1 MSAITRTAVLL
12 WMTAVLGACAT
23 VEFDAPK
30 SVSHATQGNEDTSL
44 GRRARELSRD
54 HPGESGFHLIADG
67 VEAMAVRVSGAIVAE
82 RTLDTQYY
90 LINDDM
96 TSAIFIM
103 GLLEAADRGV
113 RVRLLLD
120 DMLTMG
126 QDSGMLALD
135 AHPNLEMR
143 IFNPFA
149 NRTVRAWNFL
159 TDFGRVN
166 RRMHNKSF
174 IVDNQMAVI
183 GGRNIGDEYFAA
195 REEFNFGDLDVLT
208 VGPVVN
214 EISDMFDMYWNHRLA
229 VPASTVID
237 PQADHEA
244 ELSQLRKR
252 LDERIR
258 KIKKTHYADLIT
270 DYLETRLGPGD
281 FDWVPYEL
289 VYDSPDKAVKSKSDD
304 AASIRTPLAASI
316 ETGQRELM
324 VISPYFVPT
333 DGLIKAF
340 KELRARGME
349 AVVITNSLAANN
361 HSVVHAG
368 YAPARKE
375 LLEMGVGL
383 YEMRPD
389 VHLLGVEKTGREDAV
404 STLHTKAFLV
414 DRERFYLGSF
424 NWDPRS
430 AYLNTEM
437 GIILNSPELAES
449 VANRVE
455 SGLPDV
461 AYRLELDGKGKII
474 WIAENDGEQ
483 SVYTKDPET
492 GWWKRAWVRFV
503 SIFPIEGQL

>member
-1 MSAITRTAVLL
+1 MRGALL
-12 WMTAVLGACAT
+12 VCIAFALTACAT
-23 VEFDAPK
+23 VDFDTPKPESYAAP
-30 SVSHATQGNEDTSL
+30 GNEDTYV
-44 GRRARELSRD
+44 GQRARELSRD
-54 HPGESGFHLIADG
+54 HSGESGFFLIADG
-67 VEAMAVRVSGAIVAE
+67 VDAMGVRVSGAMLAE
-82 RTLDTQYY
+82 RTLDAQYY

-96 TSAIFIM
+96 TSAIFIS
-103 GLLEAADRGV
+103 GLLAAADRGV

-135 AHPNLEMR
+135 AHPNFEMR
-143 IFNPFA
+143 TFNPFA

-174 IVDNQMAVI
+174 IVDNKMAVI

-195 REEFNFGDLDVLT
+195 RKDFNFGDLDVLT

-214 EISDMFDMYWNHRLA
+214 EISAMFDLYWNHRLS
-229 VPASTVID
+229 VPASNVID
-237 PQADHEA
+237 SRADQEA
-244 ELSQLRKR
+244 ELSRLRKR
-252 LDERIR
+252 LGDQLQNIQ
-258 KIKKTHYADLIT
+258 KTRYADLIL
-270 DYLETRLGPGD
+270 DYLQARLEPDD

-289 VYDSPDKAVKSKSDD
+289 VYDSPDKAIESRSDN

-316 ETGQRELM
+316 ESGKRELI

-333 DGLIKAF
+333 DGLIRGFRAMQ
-340 KELRARGME
+340 ARGMD
-349 AVVITNSLAANN
+349 AIVITNSLAANN
-361 HSVVHAG
+361 HSAVHAG

-375 LLEMGVGL
+375 LLEMGVKL
-383 YEMRPD
+383 YEVRPD
-389 VHLLGVEKTGREDAV
+389 ALLLGVEKTGREDAV

-437 GIILNSPELAES
+437 GIILEAPETSES
-449 VANRVE
+449 VAMRIE
-455 SGLPDV
+455 AALPDV
-461 AYRLELDGKGKII
+461 AYRLELDDQGKII
-474 WIAENDGEQ
+474 WIANDNGNERT
-483 SVYTKDPET
+483 YTKDPET
-492 GWWKRAWVRFV
+492 GWWKRAWVSFV
-503 SIFPIEGQL
+503 GIFPIEGQL